1 MSNNAKGRD
10 LLLEIFDN
18 GVFKIIGGLTT
29 KGKTR
34 DNPVADAT
42 SSSTPDT
49 SNETEACFT
58 GFATETINGSGLVDS
73 RVTSELLA
81 YKVLEAIAHS
91 SDPVANLRFRDAQS
105 SSIGNYLITS
115 FEKTADIN
123 GLIEFTIS
131 LQNEGEIT
139 YA

>member
-10 LLLEIFDN
+10 LLLEIFDS
-18 GVFKIIGGLTT
+18 GVYKILGGITT

-34 DNPVADAT
+34 DNPVADGT

-58 GFATETINGSGLVDS
+58 GFATETISGSGLIDT
-73 RVTSELLA
+73 RVSATLLA
-81 YKVLEAIAHS
+81 YKVFEAIAHS
-91 SDPVANLRFRDAQS
+91 SNPVANLRFRDAQS
-105 SSIGNYLITS
+105 SSSGNYIITS

-123 GLIEFTIS
+123 GLIEFTAS
-131 LQNEGEIT
+131 FQNEGEIT
-139 YA
+139 YT